1 MGLIAA
7 VLAVHIVIA
16 LVLISSTTILKVIKE
31 AGVNLVARIAG
42 LLLAA
47 ISVQMLVDAIRAF
60 IAQ

>member
-1 MGLIAA
+1 LVAA

-31 AGVNLVARIAG
+31 SGVNLVARIAG

>member
-1 MGLIAA
+1 VAA
-7 VLAVHIVIA
+7 VLSVHIVIA
-16 LVLISSTTILKVIKE
+16 LALISSTTILKVIKE
-31 AGVNLVARIAG
+31 SGVDLVARIAG